1 MKYHLPALVAAVPS
15 RGTKPNKRS
24 TLPITQKPV
33 KETPMDATPVAI
45 TRNTQRGSTIA
56 ASTVA
61 ASSTMPAINH
71 TVRSMYHSLVGT
83 M

>member
-1 MKYHLPALVAAVPS
+1 MKYHPPGVVVALPN
-15 RGTKPNKRS
+15 RGTKPNQCS

-33 KETPMDATPVAI
+33 SETVTI
-45 TRNTQRGSTIA
+45 TTSTQRGSTIA
-56 ASTVA
+56 ASMVA
-61 ASSTMPAINH
+61 VNSTMPATSH

>member
-1 MKYHLPALVAAVPS
+1 MKYHPPGVVVALPN
-15 RGTKPNKRS
+15 RGTKPNQCS

-33 KETPMDATPVAI
+33 SETVMDATPVAI
-45 TRNTQRGSTIA
+45 TTSTQRGSTIA
-56 ASTVA
+56 ASMVA
-61 ASSTMPAINH
+61 VNSTMPATSH